1 MVDAGHKDDRMPRQS
16 GVYRL
21 IRPELGHRPVALV
34 AEDGED
40 HSTIIPATLDPF
52 DFQDDTGDGVSK
64 SKGRRVGVGPAIQQA
79 PEVWGIEA
87 VFLFW

>member
-34 AEDGED
+34 AEDGGTPP
-40 HSTIIPATLDPF
+40 SSLQP
-52 DFQDDTGDGVSK
+52 
-64 SKGRRVGVGPAIQQA
+64 
-79 PEVWGIEA
+79 
-87 VFLFW
+87 